1 MSHLCRTVVP
11 NSWDDDDWIAAA
23 ATPTYEPQPP
33 PPPIILAS
41 NTANIPAI
49 AARTASPFHASGD
62 SAVIVTPA
70 TQQPKSFYKPELTI
84 LKRASP
90 SALGTPPAP
99 PGGDSSGTAAAI
111 AARQN
116 GEKERKEKERR
127 ERERRYQEAKDR
139 IFASD
144 SGGGGTATP
153 PTPDKKNYPTKSGRN
168 SGQSTPG
175 KPSPRLNASIPL
187 AAAAAAA
194 SPKRRTAMKAPPAF
208 PSSGAITG
216 FSLNSGSL
224 SAAPVRARERQE
236 WQLRQV
242 ALDGKMLESQAERY
256 GFGQDEEPLG
266 DRERGLDWD
275 EFRRDRWTSMAGCEM
290 VAAEDEDRREEE
302 ECGEIGGRL
311 AKLDFI
317 EVGESADERLP
328 WRDPAAAVGL
338 AAVVPLREP
347 RGPDREGRGF
357 VGRGRGSSGRAR
369 AEKDAH

>member
-1 MSHLCRTVVP
+1 MSHLRRNVVP
-11 NSWDDDDWIAAA
+11 NAWDDDDWIAAA
-23 ATPTYEPQPP
+23 ATPTHRPQP

-41 NTANIPAI
+41 NSAANTPAT

-62 SAVIVTPA
+62 SPIIVAPA

-90 SALGTPPAP
+90 SPLGTSAPP
-99 PGGDSSGTAAAI
+99 PGGDSTAAA

-116 GEKERKEKERR
+116 SERERKEKERR

-144 SGGGGTATP
+144 NGGGGTATP
-153 PTPDKKNYPTKSGRN
+153 PTPDKKGYSKKKGARS

-175 KPSPRLNASIPL
+175 KPSPPLNASVP
-187 AAAAAAA
+187 AAAAA
-194 SPKRRTAMKAPPAF
+194 SPKPKTTANKAPP
-208 PSSGAITG
+208 PSLPSMGAITG

-242 ALDGKMLESQAERY
+242 ALDGKMLESQAEAY
-256 GFGQDEEPLG
+256 GFGQDDELLG

-275 EFRRDRWTSMAGCEM
+275 EFRRDRWSGGAEYE
-290 VAAEDEDRREEE
+290 VAAAAEEDGRRGEEE
-302 ECGEIGGRL
+302 RGEIGGRL
-311 AKLDFI
+311 AKLDFV

-328 WRDPAAAVGL
+328 WRDPAVAAGL
-338 AAVVPLREP
+338 VAVVPLREP

-357 VGRGRGSSGRAR
+357 AGRGRGGSGKGRS
-369 AEKDAH
+369 